1 MATVLTGDQILLYR
15 LKVIHMALQMQAKGG
30 MRLCR
35 MNPLPVARQL
45 GAKGRTAKQLLA
57 SLEEIYPHLKD

>member
-1 MATVLTGDQILLYR
+1 MHTTLTGDQILMYR
-15 LKVIHMALQMQAKGG
+15 LKVIHMALKMQAKGG

-57 SLEEIYPHLKD
+57 SLEEMYPHLKY